1 MIYHFHCLIC
11 GEGFTAGKNNATTCS
26 TNCRVTLSKIRRLN
40 IVTNEETVLTDKDQ
54 REVKKLYHNVVLGT
68 YTAPEEKEDNPV
80 KTTKKGQ

>member
-40 IVTNEETVLTDKDQ
+40 IVTNEETDLTDKDKG
-54 REVKKLYHNVVLGT
+54 EVKKLYSNVILGT
-68 YTAPEEKEDNPV
+68 YVEPANPEDIPV
-80 KTTKKGQ
+80 KPIKKK